1 MKKILKSINKLKVPV
16 IGLAVIAALGY
27 AGFQAY
33 QVSNVEPAPEYLEKK
48 KTEARSNMVKLDG
61 KVMEEAAR
69 LEVINGAT
77 GVTAGHQSDPFS
89 P

>member
-1 MKKILKSINKLKVPV
+1 MNKILKGMNKLKAPV

-48 KTEARSNMVKLDG
+48 KTEARANMVKLDS
-61 KVMEEAAR
+61 KVIEEATR

-77 GVTAGHQSDPFS
+77 GVTAGHQPDPFS